1 MGGRPGETQKDSVS
15 SAIPPHLLPGPGSAP
30 LSGVSKKTC
39 TDRASPEDTLGGPV
53 VPQALSLNLCHV
65 RLMAMSL
72 ALELQARWTLTS
84 PLPGRVGK
92 TVLLPIEIEH
102 RSSFLGQGEGPTP
115 ETVARG
121 RTRAQQGRGSTG
133 QEPARGCGELKPQKL
148 DQLGQVR
155 PPAQV
160 NS

>member
-1 MGGRPGETQKDSVS
+1 MAGQEKPRRTVS
-15 SAIPPHLLPGPGSAP
+15 QVPSPRTCSPALGLFP
-30 LSGVSKKTC
+30 SGFSKKTC
-39 TDRASPEDTLGGPV
+39 TDGASPGDTLGGPV
-53 VPQALSLNLCHV
+53 VPQALSLNLCQV
-65 RLMAMSL
+65 RLMAVSL
-72 ALELQARWTLTS
+72 ALELQARWTLKS

-92 TVLLPIEIEH
+92 TVSLPIEIEH
-102 RSSFLGQGEGPTP
+102 RSSFLGWGEGPTA

-121 RTRAQQGRGSTG
+121 RTRARQGRGPTG
-133 QEPARGCGELKPQKL
+133 QEPARGRGELKPQKL